1 MMMRK
6 MRIKKKLRIKIWLD
20 AIVLRVKK
28 KMMMRMMII
37 QKIVKK
43 KKLCPIRKLSRLM
56 T

>member
-20 AIVLRVKK
+20 ANILRVKK

-37 QKIVKK
+37 QKIIKK